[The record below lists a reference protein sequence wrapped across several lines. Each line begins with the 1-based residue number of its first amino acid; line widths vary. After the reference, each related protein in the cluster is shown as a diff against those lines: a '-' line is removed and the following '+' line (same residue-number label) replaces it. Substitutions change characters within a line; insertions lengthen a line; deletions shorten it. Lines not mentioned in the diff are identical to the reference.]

1 MIAQEEDVKDQYQD
15 VFVLIANA
23 SNDYYELRTEMFKL
37 SNTLNIEIDT
47 MGRGF
52 NKSKNLICLSEDDED
67 EIYAGD
73 YFPRRSISNKL
84 SLEYLTLYIEL
95 DDSEKN
101 TIALVASICEKQ
113 DSAIEV
119 LNRVQITNPNAYI
132 IEASIFMG
140 CIH

>member
-1 MIAQEEDVKDQYQD
+1 MKRFYLIIILVFSTSFLIAQEEDVDDQYQD
-15 VFVLIANA
+15 VFVVIVNT

-37 SNTLNIEIDT
+37 SNALNMEIDT

-52 NKSKNLICLSEDDED
+52 EKSKNLICLSEDNED

-101 TIALVASICEKQ
+101 TIALLRL
-113 DSAIEV
+113 SAKNKI
-119 LNRVQITNPNAYI
+119 LQLK
-132 IEASIFMG
+132 F
-140 CIH
+140 